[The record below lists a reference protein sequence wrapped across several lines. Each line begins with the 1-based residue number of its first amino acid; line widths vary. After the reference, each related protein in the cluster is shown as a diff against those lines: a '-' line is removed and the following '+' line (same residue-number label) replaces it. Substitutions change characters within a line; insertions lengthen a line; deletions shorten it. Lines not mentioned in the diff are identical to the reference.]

1 MRAVVQRVSRA
12 SVSVSGRSVGE
23 IGQGLL
29 VLLSIGRDDEP
40 RDQKYLAGKILNLR
54 IFEDGEGKMNRSVC
68 DAGGA
73 LLVISQFTLHGDCRR
88 GHRPSFI
95 DAEKRPRAAELFD
108 QTLEMLRASGLE
120 VRTGVFGASMSVE
133 SVNRGPVTILI
144 DSRKLF

>member
-1 MRAVVQRVSRA
+1 MRAVIQRVSRA
-12 SVSVSGRSVGE
+12 SVWISGRSVSE
-23 IGQGLL
+23 IEQGLL
-29 VLLSIGRDDEP
+29 ILLSVGKDDEL
-40 RDQKYLAGKILNLR
+40 RDQEYLTGKILNLR
-54 IFEDGEGKMNRSVC
+54 IFEDDKGKMNRSVC

-73 LLVISQFTLHGDCRR
+73 LMVISQFTLHGDCRR